1 MNRLDE
7 LMLELFPDEGDLP
20 PETPFPQYKTWDSL
34 KHVHLVV
41 GLESRFALDLSAD
54 EIAGLVSRRAVADLL
69 RARGAA

>member
-7 LMLELFPDEGDLP
+7 LMVELFPEERDLP
-20 PETPFPQYKTWDSL
+20 PDTPFRQYKTWDSL

-54 EIAGLVSRRAVADLL
+54 EIAHLVSRRAVADLL
-69 RARGAA
+69 RAKGAV